1 LKIDI
6 PTYLGCLFDF
16 VTVAMN
22 KVGGLEE
29 FAHII
34 IVTNEIQYTPN
45 GILF

>member
-34 IVTNEIQYTPN
+34 VTYEIQYTP
-45 GILF
+45 IVF